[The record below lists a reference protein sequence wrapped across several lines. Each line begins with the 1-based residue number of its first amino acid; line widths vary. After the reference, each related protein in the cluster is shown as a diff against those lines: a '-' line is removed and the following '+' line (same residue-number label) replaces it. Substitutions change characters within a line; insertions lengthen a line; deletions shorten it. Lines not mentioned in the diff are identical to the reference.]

1 MDAKSWNRRRNYRGI
16 RKDMTVMTAGTG
28 GFSGSAAA
36 TGPVAG
42 FDPVLDFRKRAA
54 RKIKD
59 TPYAQEYKSKRK
71 KSKRNTSVTT
81 FEEAQPV
88 QETALFQYKV
98 KIPEIGETI
107 IFASSLG
114 ELQMKLRLLINPK
127 YRGEIDI
134 ERYTPSASGKFYM
147 DKRGKALRNVSEMT
161 NVQQPDEKVAPKAN
175 PKKAQQNANGEELK
189 ANMSAAMDMQ
199 KKKQA
204 AAQAQM
210 KIAIEKKK
218 IELKKQEMQ
227 KALQQKTQMLKKQ
240 ATMGSLQNT
249 TEEFI
254 EEGTNIDII
263 KKTSSSDAPGML
275 KFLNGSSVQIEPS
288 IAKKVWS
295 AYESLVAQKNKS
307 KFSNACCES
316 PESFQ
321 RVVKFATG
329 EK

>member
-1 MDAKSWNRRRNYRGI
+1 
-16 RKDMTVMTAGTG
+16 MTAGTG

-42 FDPVLDFRKRAA
+42 IDPVLDFRKRAA
-54 RKIKD
+54 KKIKD
-59 TPYAQEYKSKRK
+59 TPYAQEYRSKR
-71 KSKRNTSVTT
+71 KRNTSVTS
-81 FEEAQPV
+81 FEEVQPV
-88 QETALFQYKV
+88 QETTLFQYKV
-98 KIPEIGETI
+98 KLPEVGETI

-114 ELQMKLRLLINPK
+114 ELQSKLRMLINPRYK
-127 YRGEIDI
+127 GSIDI
-134 ERYTPSASGKFYM
+134 ERYTPSAAGKFYM
-147 DKRGKALRNVSEMT
+147 EKSRKSYKNVYEMT
-161 NVQQPDEKVAPKAN
+161 TVEQPDEKIAPKAN
-175 PKKAQQNANGEELK
+175 PKKAQQNANNQELK
-189 ANMSAAMDMQ
+189 ANASAAMDMQ

-218 IELKKQEMQ
+218 IDLKKQEMQ

-240 ATMGSLQNT
+240 ATMGALQNT
-249 TEEFI
+249 TEEYI

-263 KKTSSSDAPGML
+263 KKTSSAAAPGML

-321 RVVKFATG
+321 RVVKFVTG